1 MNAQPRGECE
11 FRVAHFVAS
20 QTTVASGDSVACT
33 THPVAG
39 ALMRADNQVRKTDR
53 ATTRLAWQMRTEM
66 SANETRVRPERTSPF
81 AGVTLYQWLVV
92 TVASCGWL
100 FDCMSQR
107 LFTMARLSALQ
118 DLLGSNASAQAEIER
133 YLTLATAAMMLGWAI
148 GGILF
153 GMLSDKWGRVKTMAV
168 TLVCYTG
175 FTGLSGLA
183 TGWVDFTLY
192 RLLMGLG
199 VGGMFG
205 AATTLVAESVPGNFR
220 AVALGSLQAL
230 SAVGNLLASAA
241 SRVIPPGATE
251 VAFAGVTI
259 RQPGWRVLFFVGVLP
274 ALLVIPIVSILREP
288 EAWLLARQRQTQQP
302 NRQLG
307 SLSDLFWHARWRKS
321 TLIGLGLGIAGMFG
335 LWGVGFF
342 SPELISTALKTAQL
356 RAVDVLDPVALA
368 EGLTNPITQQAR
380 HVAARLPSEA
390 RLRLSSVASHQAASA
405 GSESSDLRQWL
416 ADELN
421 RLIAGP
427 SLFDPT
433 VFADVPPTI
442 SGLAGQLALK
452 QRAEDRLLLN
462 RKLVEL
468 AFPGQIAPIQAYIDS
483 VRSNAMM
490 LFDVGCVLGMFAF
503 TYVAARIGRRPA
515 FAGAFI
521 ACLLVTIYT
530 FISLKSAADAYLM
543 LPMLGF
549 CQLSVFAGY
558 SIYFPE
564 LYPTRLRG
572 TGVGFC
578 YNAVRFVTVPL
589 LIAMGH
595 LGTAVG
601 LRHAGAIM
609 SCIYVLG
616 LVTLIWAEETKG
628 RQLPED

>member
-1 MNAQPRGECE
+1 MNADETG
-11 FRVAHFVAS
+11 VK
-20 QTTVASGDSVACT
+20 
-33 THPVAG
+33 
-39 ALMRADNQVRKTDR
+39 LK
-53 ATTRLAWQMRTEM
+53 RT
-66 SANETRVRPERTSPF
+66 NPF
-81 AGVTLYQWLVV
+81 AGVTLYEWLVV
-92 TVASCGWL
+92 LIASCGWL

-118 DLLGSNASAQAEIER
+118 DLLGANASAQAQIER

-168 TLVCYTG
+168 TLFCYTG

-205 AATTLVAESVPGNFR
+205 AATTLVAESVPSNFR

-251 VAFAGVTI
+251 VAFAGMTI
-259 RQPGWRVLFFVGVLP
+259 PQPGWRVLFFVGVLP
-274 ALLVIPIVSILREP
+274 ALLVILIVSILREP
-288 EAWLLARQRQTQQP
+288 EAWQLARQRQAQQP

-307 SLSDLFWHARWRKS
+307 SLSDLFRHARWRKN
-321 TLIGLGLGIAGMFG
+321 TLVGVGLGIAGMFG

-342 SPELISTALKTAQL
+342 SPELISTALKTAPL
-356 RAVDVLDPVALA
+356 RGADILDPVALVD
-368 EGLTNPITQQAR
+368 ELTNPGTQRAR
-380 HVAARLPSEA
+380 HVAARLPADA
-390 RLRLSSVASHQAASA
+390 RLRISSVASSVSASA
-405 GSESSDLRQWL
+405 ETGSSDLPQRL

-433 VFADVPPTI
+433 VFTDVPPTI
-442 SGLAGQLALK
+442 SGLAGQLDLK
-452 QRAEDRLLLN
+452 QRTEDRLFLN

-468 AFPGQIAPIQAYIDS
+468 AFPGQIAPIQAYVDS
-483 VRSNAMM
+483 VRSSAMM

-503 TYVAARIGRRPA
+503 TYVAARIGRRTA
-515 FAGAFI
+515 FAGAFV

-530 FISLKSAADAYLM
+530 FLSLNSAADAYWM

-578 YNAVRFVTVPL
+578 YNVVRFVTVPL
-589 LIAMGH
+589 LIAMGQ
-595 LGTAVG
+595 LGSAVG

-609 SCIYVLG
+609 SCIYVVG

-628 RQLPED
+628 KQLPED

>member
-1 MNAQPRGECE
+1 MSTTEAPA
-11 FRVAHFVAS
+11 RV
-20 QTTVASGDSVACT
+20 
-33 THPVAG
+33 
-39 ALMRADNQVRKTDR
+39 
-53 ATTRLAWQMRTEM
+53 
-66 SANETRVRPERTSPF
+66 ERTSPF
-81 AGVTLYQWLVV
+81 AGVTLYQWVV
-92 TVASCGWL
+92 VVIASCGWL

-118 DLLGSNASAQAEIER
+118 DLLGSNAAAQAVIER

-153 GMLSDKWGRVKTMAV
+153 GVLSDKWGRVKTMV
-168 TLVCYTG
+168 ITLLCYTG

-183 TGWVDFTLY
+183 SGWLDFTLY

-205 AATTLVAESVPGNFR
+205 AATTLVAETVPGNFR

-241 SRVIPPGATE
+241 SRVIPPGAHE
-251 VAFAGVTI
+251 VAIAGFLI
-259 RQPGWRVLFFVGVLP
+259 RHPGWRVLFFVGVLP
-274 ALLVIPIVSILREP
+274 ALLVVPIALVLREP
-288 EAWLLARQRQTQQP
+288 ESWKQAHARQSHQS

-307 SLSDLFWHARWRKS
+307 SLSDLFRHPRWRKN
-321 TLIGLGLGIAGMFG
+321 TFIGLGLGIAGMFG

-342 SPELISTALKTAQL
+342 SPELISNALKTTPV
-356 RAVDVLDPVALA
+356 RAADILDPVALA
-368 EGLTNPITQQAR
+368 EALSNPTIAQAQ
-380 HVAARLPSEA
+380 HVAARLAPEA
-390 RLRLSSVASHQAASA
+390 RAQIGSGQRSQAPAPGA
-405 GSESSDLRQWL
+405 DLEVL
-416 ADELN
+416 KHVIAEKLN
-421 RLIAGP
+421 QVISGP
-427 SLFDPT
+427 SLYDPV
-433 VFADVPPTI
+433 VFKDVPRAIT
-442 SGLAGQLALK
+442 GLAGQLALN
-452 QRAEDRLLLN
+452 QRREDVAFLN
-462 RKLVEL
+462 RKLVEV

-503 TYVAARIGRRPA
+503 TWVAARVGRRAA
-515 FAGAFI
+515 FAAAFI
-521 ACLLVTIYT
+521 ACLVVTIYV
-530 FISLKSAADAYLM
+530 FLSLRSAADAYWM
-543 LPMLGF
+543 LPVLGF

-589 LIAMGH
+589 LICMGQ
-595 LGTAVG
+595 LGAAVG
-601 LRHAGAIM
+601 LRRAGAIM
-609 SCIYVLG
+609 ACVYVLG

-628 RQLPED
+628 KQLPED